1 MVDCD
6 WVLIE
11 QVISNLARNG
21 IEAMIDTPIERRQL
35 TLSTHLTAA
44 GSVNVSIED
53 RGHGLPR
60 ANPDRLFD
68 AFFTTKKE
76 GLGIGLSLCRS
87 IVDSHGGHL
96 WATDG
101 ASGGA
106 KFHFSLPLTTGE
118 PVHDDPIR

>member
-76 GLGIGLSLCRS
+76 GPGSDCPCAARS
-87 IVDSHGGHL
+87 SIPTE
-96 WATDG
+96 ATCG
-101 ASGGA
+101 PPTAPAAAQNSTSA
-106 KFHFSLPLTTGE
+106 CH
-118 PVHDDPIR
+118 